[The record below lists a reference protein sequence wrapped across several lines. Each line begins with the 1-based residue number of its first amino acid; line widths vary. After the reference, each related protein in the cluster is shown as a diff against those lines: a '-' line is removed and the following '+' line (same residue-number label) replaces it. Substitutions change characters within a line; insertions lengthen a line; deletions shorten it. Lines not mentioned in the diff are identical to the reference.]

1 MSPVMLLKLYLL
13 TVPVFAAVDLLWL
26 GVLSRG
32 FYQNNLGHLLS
43 PDVNWAAA
51 GTFYLIY
58 IAGII
63 YFAVLPGMA
72 AQSLG
77 RAVLNGALFG
87 FFTYLTYEL
96 TNMATLPAW
105 PLKVVLVDVAWGVT
119 LCASV
124 AAASTA
130 IARWLVGG
138 WG

>member
-1 MSPVMLLKLYLL
+1 MTMTMTQLVKLYLL

-32 FYQNNLGHLLS
+32 FYKNNLGHLLS

-58 IAGII
+58 IMGII
-63 YFAVLPGMA
+63 YFAVLPGLD

-77 RAVLNGALFG
+77 KAILNGALFG

-105 PLKVVLVDVAWGVT
+105 PLKVVLVDVIWGT
-119 LCASV
+119 ILCATV
-124 AAASTA
+124 AAGSAM
-130 IARWLVGG
+130 IGRWLVG
-138 WG
+138 